1 MINRKFFFDKV
12 RDNPFGGALDPNQVN
27 GITVVLDEW
36 EENHA
41 KDDDRWLAYMLGTIF
56 HETARTMQPIR
67 EIGGDKYFFRMYDK
81 NGERP
86 SVAKALGNTQA
97 GDGVKFHGRGFVQL
111 TGRANYQK
119 MTELIGIDIVAEPDL
134 AMHTENATK
143 ILFIGMIDGTF
154 TGKKLADY
162 LNEME
167 EDWTEAR
174 RIINRLDKAET
185 IAGYARHF
193 YGATSYTTG

>member
-1 MINRKFFFDKV
+1 
-12 RDNPFGGALDPNQVN
+12 
-27 GITVVLDEW
+27 
-36 EENHA
+36 
-41 KDDDRWLAYMLGTIF
+41 MLGTIF

-67 EIGGDKYFFRMYDK
+67 EIGGEKYFFRMYDK

-86 SVAKALGNTQA
+86 AVAKALGNTQA

-119 MTELIGIDIVAEPDL
+119 MKDLIGADIVGDPDL
-134 AMHTENATK
+134 AMDTENATK

-154 TGKKLADY
+154 TGEKLADY

-174 RIINRLDKAET
+174 RIINRLDKADT